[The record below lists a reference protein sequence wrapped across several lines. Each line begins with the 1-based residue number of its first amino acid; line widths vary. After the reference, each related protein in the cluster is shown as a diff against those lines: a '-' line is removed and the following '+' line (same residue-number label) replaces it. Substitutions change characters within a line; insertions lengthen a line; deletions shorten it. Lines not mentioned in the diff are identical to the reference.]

1 MAGLW
6 CRNGIEGKGLASAGS
21 AQPLPNPR
29 IETRIASGEVGR
41 YQVYSVG
48 VVRVLKDIITQIGET
63 PIVELTRINDTNSTI
78 LAKFEA
84 LNPSGSIK
92 DVMASHMMDIAER
105 RGQLKPGTTII
116 EATSG
121 NTGISFAMLA
131 ALKGYHFI
139 AVMPEHMSAERRQMM
154 EAFGAEIVLT
164 PTEEGFPGC
173 LKKLEELAA
182 NDTGAWLPRQFD
194 NTDNIAAHRE
204 ITGKRILGQVEGRV
218 DVFISGVGTGGT
230 LMGVAETLLKAYP
243 DLQVIAVEPA
253 ESAVMSGGKA
263 GTHLI
268 QGIGSGYIPSI
279 VNMDII
285 DRVIP
290 VKEQEAID
298 MTRRLLKEEGLMVGI
313 SSGANV
319 FAALK
324 VAAELKDGQTIV
336 TILPDRGERYLS
348 MNVL

>member
-1 MAGLW
+1 M
-6 CRNGIEGKGLASAGS
+6 
-21 AQPLPNPR
+21 P
-29 IETRIASGEVGR
+29 
-41 YQVYSVG
+41 
-48 VVRVLKDIITQIGET
+48 KDIFTQIGET
-63 PIVELTRINDTNSTI
+63 PIIELARMNNTNSTI
-78 LAKFEA
+78 LAKFEV

-92 DVMASHMMDIAER
+92 DVMAYYMMDVAEK
-105 RGQLKPGTTII
+105 RGLLKPGTTII

-164 PTEEGFPGC
+164 PTEEGFSGC
-173 LKKLEELAA
+173 LRKLEELAA
-182 NDTGAWLPRQFD
+182 NNAGAWLPRQFD
-194 NTDNIAAHRE
+194 NPDNTAAHRE
-204 ITGKRILGQVEGRV
+204 ITGRRILEHVEGRI
-218 DVFISGVGTGGT
+218 DIFISGVGTGGT
-230 LMGVAETLLKAYP
+230 LMGVAEALLEAYP

-253 ESAVMSGGKA
+253 ESAVMSGREP

-268 QGIGSGYIPSI
+268 QGIGPGYIPSL

-290 VKEQEAID
+290 VKDQEAVD
-298 MTRRLLKEEGLMVGI
+298 MTQRLLREEGLMVGI

-324 VAAELKDGQTIV
+324 VAAELEDGQTIV